1 MDFDIGSFDVV
12 LTSYEILRERHG
24 YNVLC
29 KHYWHRIVVDECQEL
44 KCSTSLIASQ
54 CSNLGA
60 SYRLEE
66 FYFYNSL
73 FNSRH
78 IYYAFLGGW
87 YPVLH

>member
-12 LTSYEILRERHG
+12 LTSYEILRERHC
-24 YNVLC
+24 YYVLC
-29 KHYWHRIVVDECQEL
+29 KYNWHRIVVDECQEL

-66 FYFYNSL
+66 FDFASTIPYSIQGISTVPF
-73 FNSRH
+73 
-78 IYYAFLGGW
+78 
-87 YPVLH
+87 